1 MQEEKSHQTGG
12 NLVLSRQEE
21 QLSTKLVSLKKKE
34 VETAITAGQFP
45 PSMHFFRAKSLIDQ
59 SEVFSILK
67 RMPKVSDVEGAHPPA
82 WGRQSSWENSLT
94 AFPDTPGWTNK
105 YYHIKPSTQPG
116 SSGCPCPPPGA
127 VLHLHDLAMLSV
139 GWLVYNASYL
149 PDCYICFTRTGS
161 VRFRFSRPRP
171 PHLPAQCSQ
180 WELLE
185 TYRGQLS
192 DVAEFDR
199 GLLRNL
205 TLVTDAPELAYP
217 SQTFIWKRFEEI
229 FLTAS
234 GLICYAPVFKAYFY
248 QGLLELYE
256 DNIQYVEIRAILPA
270 VYELDGTQHN
280 KSWSVATYREVTR
293 QFMKEH
299 PDFVGAKIIFAAHRM
314 LNVSQ
319 IKEAI
324 LTAMAL
330 RARFPDTLAGFDL
343 HCNFSTA
350 GTSFIKSSK
359 SHHLPKHAQK
369 YLSAFPQVGDE
380 DEGHSLWDLK
390 DALTI
395 PYSMGVNLPYFFH
408 AGETDWQGTSVD
420 NNVLDA
426 LLLNTSRIG
435 HGLALT
441 KHPVA
446 KSLSLKMDIPVEVCP
461 ISNQVLLLVADLRSH
476 PAADLMAEGHPIV
489 ISPDDPP
496 IFGAKGVSYDFYEV
510 FMAIGGMN
518 ADLRTLKQLALNSI
532 KYSAMLP
539 DEKAKAKEVWQKK
552 WDQFVADLSDSFLRE
567 L

>member
-1 MQEEKSHQTGG
+1 MKPPRGQGLRLASLLLSLASLCLPSPLWKDRDSLMQEEKSHQTGG
-12 NLVLSRQEE
+12 NLVLSRQE
-21 QLSTKLVSLKKKE
+21 QLLSTKLVNLKKKE
-34 VETAITAGQFP
+34 VETAITTGQFP
-45 PSMHFFRAKSLIDQ
+45 PSMHLFRAKSLIDQ
-59 SEVFSILK
+59 SPVFSILK
-67 RMPKVSDVEGAHPPA
+67 QMPK
-82 WGRQSSWENSLT
+82 
-94 AFPDTPGWTNK
+94 
-105 YYHIKPSTQPG
+105 
-116 SSGCPCPPPGA
+116 GA
-127 VLHLHDLAMLSV
+127 VLHLHDFAMLSV

-149 PDCYICFTRTGS
+149 PDCYICFTRSGS
-161 VRFRFSRPRP
+161 VRFRFSWPRP
-171 PHLPAQCSQ
+171 PRRPPQCSP
-180 WELLE
+180 WELLRS
-185 TYRGQLS
+185 YRARLS
-192 DVAEFDR
+192 HPADFDR

-217 SQTFIWKRFEEI
+217 SQTLIWKRFEEI

-234 GLICYAPVFKAYFY
+234 GLICYAPVFRAYFY

-256 DNIQYVEIRAILPA
+256 DNIQYVEIRAILPQ
-270 VYELDGTQHN
+270 VYELDGTLHD

-293 QFMKEH
+293 QFVKEH

-330 RARFPDTLAGFDL
+330 RASFPDTLAGFDL
-343 HCNFSTA
+343 
-350 GTSFIKSSK
+350 
-359 SHHLPKHAQK
+359 
-369 YLSAFPQVGDE
+369 VGDE

-476 PAADLMAEGHPIV
+476 PAADLMAEGHPMV

-539 DEKAKAKEVWQKK
+539 DEKAKAREVWQKK

>member
-1 MQEEKSHQTGG
+1 MKPPSGQGIRLAYLLLSLASFCLPSPPWKDRDSLMQEEKAHQTGG
-12 NLVLSRQEE
+12 NLVLSRQE
-21 QLSTKLVSLKKKE
+21 QLLSTNLVNLKKKE
-34 VETAITAGQFP
+34 VGTAVTTGQFP

-59 SEVFSILK
+59 STVFSILK
-67 RMPKVSDVEGAHPPA
+67 RMPK
-82 WGRQSSWENSLT
+82 
-94 AFPDTPGWTNK
+94 
-105 YYHIKPSTQPG
+105 
-116 SSGCPCPPPGA
+116 GA
-127 VLHLHDLAMLSV
+127 VLHLHDFAMLGV

-149 PDCYICFTRTGS
+149 PDCYICFTHTGS
-161 VRFRFSRPRP
+161 VRFRFSWPRP
-171 PHLPAQCSQ
+171 PRLLPAQCSE
-180 WELLE
+180 WVLLSS
-185 TYRGQLS
+185 YRRQLS
-192 DVAEFDR
+192 DIVEFDR
-199 GLLRNL
+199 GLVRNL
-205 TLVTDAPELAYP
+205 TLVTDAPELVYP
-217 SQTFIWKRFEEI
+217 SQTSIWRRFEEI
-229 FLTAS
+229 FLIAS

-280 KSWSVATYREVTR
+280 KSWSVAIYQEVTR
-293 QFMKEH
+293 QFVKEH
-299 PDFVGAKIIFAAHRM
+299 PDFVGAKIIFAAHRK

-324 LTAMAL
+324 LTALAL
-330 RARFPDTLAGFDL
+330 RAHFPDTLAGFDL
-343 HCNFSTA
+343 
-350 GTSFIKSSK
+350 
-359 SHHLPKHAQK
+359 
-369 YLSAFPQVGDE
+369 VGNE
-380 DEGHSLWDLK
+380 DEGHSLWDLR

-408 AGETDWQGTSVD
+408 AGETDWQGSSVD

-435 HGLALT
+435 HGLTLI

-446 KSLSLKMDIPVEVCP
+446 KSLSLKRDIPVEVCP

-539 DEKAKAKEVWQKK
+539 EEKAKAKEVWQKK

>member
-1 MQEEKSHQTGG
+1 MKPPSGQGVRLAFFLLSLASLCLPSPLWKDRDSLMQEEKAHQTGG
-12 NLVLSRQEE
+12 NLVLSGQEQ
-21 QLSTKLVSLKKKE
+21 QLSTKLVNLKKKE
-34 VETAITAGQFP
+34 VETAIAEGQFP

-59 SEVFSILK
+59 STVFSILK
-67 RMPKVSDVEGAHPPA
+67 RMPK
-82 WGRQSSWENSLT
+82 
-94 AFPDTPGWTNK
+94 
-105 YYHIKPSTQPG
+105 
-116 SSGCPCPPPGA
+116 GA

-139 GWLVYNASYL
+139 DWLVYNASYL
-149 PDCYICFTRTGS
+149 PDCYICFTPGGS

-171 PHLPAQCSQ
+171 AHLPAPCSQ
-180 WELLE
+180 WFLLD

-192 DVAEFDR
+192 DVAHFDR

-217 SQTFIWKRFEEI
+217 SQASIWKRFEEI
-229 FLTAS
+229 FLIAS

-270 VYELDGTQHN
+270 VLPQDGRWEWQGSQWDPAH
-280 KSWSVATYREVTR
+280 
-293 QFMKEH
+293 
-299 PDFVGAKIIFAAHRM
+299 AAPWQPVHGRPMGGSLCSAFSLLLSRM

-343 HCNFSTA
+343 
-350 GTSFIKSSK
+350 
-359 SHHLPKHAQK
+359 
-369 YLSAFPQVGDE
+369 VGEE
-380 DEGHSLWDLK
+380 DEGHSLWDLR

-435 HGLALT
+435 HGLALI

-446 KSLSLKMDIPVEVCP
+446 KSLSLKRDIPVEVCP

-532 KYSAMLP
+532 K
-539 DEKAKAKEVWQKK
+539 
-552 WDQFVADLSDSFLRE
+552 
-567 L
+567 

>member
-1 MQEEKSHQTGG
+1 MKPPPGQGTRLAYLLLSLASLCHATPLWKDRDSLMQEEKAHQTGG
-12 NLVLSRQEE
+12 NLVLSRQEQ
-21 QLSTKLVSLKKKE
+21 QLSTKLVNLKKKE
-34 VETAITAGQFP
+34 VETAIATGQFP

-59 SEVFSILK
+59 SSVFSILK
-67 RMPKVSDVEGAHPPA
+67 RMPK
-82 WGRQSSWENSLT
+82 
-94 AFPDTPGWTNK
+94 
-105 YYHIKPSTQPG
+105 
-116 SSGCPCPPPGA
+116 GA
-127 VLHLHDLAMLSV
+127 VLHLHDFAMLSV

-149 PDCYICFTRTGS
+149 PDCYICFTHTGT
-161 VRFRFSRPRP
+161 VRFRFSQRP
-171 PHLPAQCSQ
+171 PHPLPAPCSH
-180 WELLE
+180 WVLLE
-185 TYRGQLS
+185 TYRKQLS
-192 DVAEFDR
+192 NVSEFDSS
-199 GLLRNL
+199 LLRNL

-217 SQTFIWKRFEEI
+217 SQTSIWKRFEEI
-229 FLTAS
+229 FLIAS

-248 QGLLELYE
+248 QGLLELHE

-280 KSWSVATYREVTR
+280 KSWSVAAYREVTR
-293 QFMKEH
+293 QFVKEH

-324 LTAMAL
+324 VTAMEL

-343 HCNFSTA
+343 
-350 GTSFIKSSK
+350 
-359 SHHLPKHAQK
+359 
-369 YLSAFPQVGDE
+369 VGDE
-380 DEGHSLWDLK
+380 DGGHSLWDLK

-435 HGLALT
+435 HGLALI
-441 KHPVA
+441 KHPAA
-446 KSLSLKMDIPVEVCP
+446 KSLSLKKDIPVEVCP
-461 ISNQVLLLVADLRSH
+461 ISNQVLLLVGDLRSH
-476 PAADLMAEGHPIV
+476 PAADLMAEGHPMV

-539 DEKAKAKEVWQKK
+539 DEKAKAREVWQKK

>member
-1 MQEEKSHQTGG
+1 MKPPSSLGISLAYLLLNLASLCLATPLWKDRDSLMQEEKAHQTGG
-12 NLVLSRQEE
+12 NLVLSRQEQ
-21 QLSTKLVSLKKKE
+21 QLSTKLVDLKKEE
-34 VETAITAGQFP
+34 VATAMATGQFP
-45 PSMHFFRAKSLIDQ
+45 PSMHFFRAKGLIDQ
-59 SEVFSILK
+59 STVFSILK
-67 RMPKVSDVEGAHPPA
+67 RMPK
-82 WGRQSSWENSLT
+82 
-94 AFPDTPGWTNK
+94 
-105 YYHIKPSTQPG
+105 
-116 SSGCPCPPPGA
+116 GA
-127 VLHLHDLAMLSV
+127 VLHLHDYAILSV
-139 GWLVYNASYL
+139 DWLVYNATYL
-149 PDCYICFTRTGS
+149 PDCYICFTPTGT
-161 VRFRFSRPRP
+161 VRFHFSKPHP
-171 PHLPAQCSQ
+171 PHPVPAQCSQ
-180 WELLE
+180 WVLLE
-185 TYRGQLS
+185 TYRKQLRN
-192 DVAEFDR
+192 VTEFDR
-199 GLLRNL
+199 SLLRNL

-217 SQTFIWKRFEEI
+217 SQAFIWKRFEEV
-229 FLTAS
+229 FLIAS

-256 DNIQYVEIRAILPA
+256 DNVQYVEIRAILPP
-270 VYELDGTQHN
+270 VYELDGTRHN

-293 QFMKEH
+293 QFVKEH
-299 PDFVGAKIIFAAHRM
+299 PDFLGARIIFTAHRM

-324 LTAMAL
+324 VTAMEL
-330 RARFPDTLAGFDL
+330 RDRFPDTLAGFDL
-343 HCNFSTA
+343 
-350 GTSFIKSSK
+350 
-359 SHHLPKHAQK
+359 
-369 YLSAFPQVGDE
+369 VGDE

-395 PYSMGVNLPYFFH
+395 PYSLGVDLPYFFH

-435 HGLALT
+435 HGLALI

-446 KSLSLKMDIPVEVCP
+446 RSLSVKKDIPVEVCP
-461 ISNQVLLLVADLRSH
+461 ISNQVLLLVADLRNH

-510 FMAIGGMN
+510 FMAVGGMN

-539 DEKAKAKEVWQKK
+539 DEKSKAKELWQKK
-552 WDQFVADLSDSFLRE
+552 WDQFVADLSDSFLTE

>member
-1 MQEEKSHQTGG
+1 MKPPRGQGVRLAYLLLSLASLCLGSPLWKDRDSLMQEEKAQQTGG
-12 NLVLSRQEE
+12 NLVLSRQEQ
-21 QLSTKLVSLKKKE
+21 QLSTKLVNLKKKE
-34 VETAITAGQFP
+34 VEAAITTGQFP
-45 PSMHFFRAKSLIDQ
+45 PSMHFFRAKSLIEQ
-59 SEVFSILK
+59 SAVFSILK
-67 RMPKVSDVEGAHPPA
+67 RMPK
-82 WGRQSSWENSLT
+82 
-94 AFPDTPGWTNK
+94 
-105 YYHIKPSTQPG
+105 
-116 SSGCPCPPPGA
+116 GA
-127 VLHLHDLAMLSV
+127 VLHLHDSAMLSV
-139 GWLVYNASYL
+139 GWLVFNASYL
-149 PDCYICFTRTGS
+149 PDCYICFTPAGS

-171 PHLPAQCSQ
+171 ARPAPRCSP
-180 WELLE
+180 WLLLE

-217 SQTFIWKRFEEI
+217 SQASIWKRFEEI
-229 FLTAS
+229 FLIAS

-270 VYELDGTQHN
+270 VYELDGTRHD
-280 KSWSVATYREVTR
+280 KSWSVAAYREVSR
-293 QFMKEH
+293 QFVKEH
-299 PDFVGAKIIFAAHRM
+299 PDFLGAKVILAAHRM

-319 IKEAI
+319 IKEAV

-343 HCNFSTA
+343 
-350 GTSFIKSSK
+350 
-359 SHHLPKHAQK
+359 
-369 YLSAFPQVGDE
+369 VGDE

-435 HGLALT
+435 HGLALI

-446 KSLSLKMDIPVEVCP
+446 KSLSLKRDIPVEICP
-461 ISNQVLLLVADLRSH
+461 ISNQVLLLVGDLRSH

-496 IFGAKGVSYDFYEV
+496 IFGARGVSYDFYEV

-539 DEKAKAKEVWQKK
+539 DEKAKAREVWQKK
-552 WDQFVADLSDSFLRE
+552 WDQFVADLSDSFPRE

>member
-1 MQEEKSHQTGG
+1 MKPPPGQGIRLGYLLLSLASLCLPSPLWEDRDSLMQEERAHQTGG
-12 NLVLSRQEE
+12 NLVLSRQEQ
-21 QLSTKLVSLKKKE
+21 QLSTKLVNLKKKE
-34 VETAITAGQFP
+34 VEAAITTGQFP

-59 SEVFSILK
+59 SAVFSILK
-67 RMPKVSDVEGAHPPA
+67 RMPK
-82 WGRQSSWENSLT
+82 
-94 AFPDTPGWTNK
+94 
-105 YYHIKPSTQPG
+105 
-116 SSGCPCPPPGA
+116 GA

-149 PDCYICFTRTGS
+149 PDCYICFTLEGS
-161 VRFRFSRPRP
+161 VRFVFSRPRP
-171 PHLPAQCSQ
+171 ARRLPRCSPWQ
-180 WELLE
+180 RLD
-185 TYRGQLS
+185 TYRARLS
-192 DVAEFDR
+192 DVAVFDR

-217 SQTFIWKRFEEI
+217 SQTAIWKRFEEI
-229 FLTAS
+229 FLIAS

-270 VYELDGTQHN
+270 VYELDGTRHN
-280 KSWSVATYREVTR
+280 KSWSVATYREVIR
-293 QFMKEH
+293 HFVKEH
-299 PDFVGAKIIFAAHRM
+299 PDFVGAKVIFAAHRM

-330 RARFPDTLAGFDL
+330 RASFPDTLAGFDL
-343 HCNFSTA
+343 
-350 GTSFIKSSK
+350 
-359 SHHLPKHAQK
+359 
-369 YLSAFPQVGDE
+369 VGNE

-395 PYSMGVNLPYFFH
+395 PYSMGVNLPFFFH

-435 HGLALT
+435 HGLALI

-446 KSLSLKMDIPVEVCP
+446 KSLSLKRDIPVEVCP
-461 ISNQVLLLVADLRSH
+461 ISNQVLLLVDDLRSH

-496 IFGAKGVSYDFYEV
+496 VFGAKGVSYDFYEV

-552 WDQFVADLSDSFLRE
+552 WDQFVADLSDSFPRE

>member
-1 MQEEKSHQTGG
+1 MKPPSGPGIRLAFLLLSLASPCLPSPLWKDRDALMQEEKAHQTGG
-12 NLVLSRQEE
+12 NLVLSRQEQ
-21 QLSTKLVSLKKKE
+21 QLSTKLLNLKKKE
-34 VETAITAGQFP
+34 VETAMTTGQFP

-59 SEVFSILK
+59 SPVFSILK
-67 RMPKVSDVEGAHPPA
+67 RMPK
-82 WGRQSSWENSLT
+82 
-94 AFPDTPGWTNK
+94 
-105 YYHIKPSTQPG
+105 
-116 SSGCPCPPPGA
+116 GA
-127 VLHLHDLAMLSV
+127 VLHLHDFAMLSV
-139 GWLVYNASYL
+139 GWLVFNASYL
-149 PDCYICFTRTGS
+149 PDCYICFTPAGS

-171 PHLPAQCSQ
+171 PRPPPARCSP
-180 WELLE
+180 WLLLDA
-185 TYRGQLS
+185 YRGQLR
-192 DVAEFDR
+192 DVADFDR

-229 FLTAS
+229 FLIAS

-270 VYELDGTQHN
+270 VYELDGTKHN
-280 KSWSVATYREVTR
+280 KSWSVAAYQEVTR
-293 QFMKEH
+293 QFVKEH

-324 LTAMAL
+324 VTAMAL

-343 HCNFSTA
+343 
-350 GTSFIKSSK
+350 
-359 SHHLPKHAQK
+359 
-369 YLSAFPQVGDE
+369 VGDE

-435 HGLALT
+435 HGLALI

-446 KSLSLKMDIPVEVCP
+446 KSLSLKRDIPVEVCP

-539 DEKAKAKEVWQKK
+539 DEKAKAKELWQKK
-552 WDQFVADLSDSFLRE
+552 WDQFVADLSDGFLRE

>member
-1 MQEEKSHQTGG
+1 MKPPCGQGVRLAYLLLSLPSLCLLSPLWKDRDSLMQKEKAHRTGG
-12 NLVLSRQEE
+12 NLVLSRQEQ
-21 QLSTKLVSLKKKE
+21 QLSTKLVNLKKKE
-34 VETAITAGQFP
+34 VETAISTGQFP

-59 SEVFSILK
+59 SAVFSILK
-67 RMPKVSDVEGAHPPA
+67 RMPK
-82 WGRQSSWENSLT
+82 
-94 AFPDTPGWTNK
+94 
-105 YYHIKPSTQPG
+105 
-116 SSGCPCPPPGA
+116 GA

-149 PDCYICFTRTGS
+149 PDCYICFTPAGS

-171 PHLPAQCSQ
+171 AHLPAQCSQ
-180 WELLE
+180 WLLLD
-185 TYRGQLS
+185 TYRAQLS

-217 SQTFIWKRFEEI
+217 SQTSIWKRFEEV
-229 FLTAS
+229 FLIAS

-270 VYELDGTQHN
+270 VYELDGTRHD
-280 KSWSVATYREVTR
+280 KSWSVATYQEVTR
-293 QFMKEH
+293 QFVKEH
-299 PDFVGAKIIFAAHRM
+299 PDFVGAKIIFAVHRM

-343 HCNFSTA
+343 
-350 GTSFIKSSK
+350 
-359 SHHLPKHAQK
+359 
-369 YLSAFPQVGDE
+369 VGDE

-435 HGLALT
+435 HGLALI

-446 KSLSLKMDIPVEVCP
+446 KSLSLKRDIPVEVCP

-552 WDQFVADLSDSFLRE
+552 WDQFVADLSDSFPRE

>member
-1 MQEEKSHQTGG
+1 MKPPPGRGLRLAYLLLSLASLCLASPLWKDRDSLMQEEKAQQTGG
-12 NLVLSRQEE
+12 NLVLSRQEQE
-21 QLSTKLVSLKKKE
+21 LSTKLVNLKKKE
-34 VETAITAGQFP
+34 VEAAIRTGQFP

-59 SEVFSILK
+59 SAVFSVLK
-67 RMPKVSDVEGAHPPA
+67 RMPK
-82 WGRQSSWENSLT
+82 
-94 AFPDTPGWTNK
+94 
-105 YYHIKPSTQPG
+105 
-116 SSGCPCPPPGA
+116 GA
-127 VLHLHDLAMLSV
+127 VLHLHDLAMVSA

-149 PDCYICFTRTGS
+149 PHCHICFTPAGS
-161 VRFRFSRPRP
+161 VRFRFSRGP
-171 PHLPAQCSQ
+171 PARLPTPCSR
-180 WELLE
+180 WLLLE
-185 TYRGQLS
+185 TYRGQLR
-192 DVAEFDR
+192 DVGAFDR

-217 SQTFIWKRFEEI
+217 SQASIWKRFEEI
-229 FLTAS
+229 FLIAS

-270 VYELDGTQHN
+270 VYELDGTRHD
-280 KSWSVATYREVTR
+280 KSWSVAAYQEVTR
-293 QFMKEH
+293 QFVREH
-299 PDFVGAKIIFAAHRM
+299 PDFVGARVIFAAHRM
-314 LNVSQ
+314 LNASQ

-330 RARFPDTLAGFDL
+330 RASFPDTLAGFDL
-343 HCNFSTA
+343 
-350 GTSFIKSSK
+350 
-359 SHHLPKHAQK
+359 
-369 YLSAFPQVGDE
+369 VGDE

-390 DALTI
+390 DALAI

-435 HGLALT
+435 HGLALI
-441 KHPVA
+441 KHPAA
-446 KSLSLKMDIPVEVCP
+446 KNLSLKRDIPVEVCP

-476 PAADLMAEGHPIV
+476 PAAELMAEGHPV
-489 ISPDDPP
+489 VVSPDDPP
-496 IFGAKGVSYDFYEV
+496 VFGAKGVSYDFYEV

-532 KYSAMLP
+532 KYSAMPP
-539 DEKAKAKEVWQKK
+539 DQKAKAKEVWQKK
-552 WDQFVADLSDSFLRE
+552 WDQFVADLSDSFPGE

>member
-1 MQEEKSHQTGG
+1 MKPPRGQGLRLAYLLLSLASLCLPSPLWKDRDSLMQEEKSHQTGG
-12 NLVLSRQEE
+12 NLVLSRQE
-21 QLSTKLVSLKKKE
+21 QLLSTKLVNLKKKE
-34 VETAITAGQFP
+34 VETAITTGQFP

-59 SEVFSILK
+59 SPVFSILQ
-67 RMPKVSDVEGAHPPA
+67 RMPK
-82 WGRQSSWENSLT
+82 
-94 AFPDTPGWTNK
+94 
-105 YYHIKPSTQPG
+105 
-116 SSGCPCPPPGA
+116 GA
-127 VLHLHDLAMLSV
+127 VLHLHDFAMLSV

-149 PDCYICFTRTGS
+149 PDCYICFTRSGS
-161 VRFRFSRPRP
+161 VRFRFSGTLPS
-171 PHLPAQCSQ
+171 HLPAQCSR
-180 WELLE
+180 WELLG
-185 TYRGQLS
+185 TYRAQLG
-192 DVAEFDR
+192 DVAAFDR

-205 TLVTDAPELAYP
+205 TLVTDAPEQAYP
-217 SQTFIWKRFEEI
+217 SQSFIWKRFEEI

-293 QFMKEH
+293 QFVKEH

-319 IKEAI
+319 IKEDI

-330 RARFPDTLAGFDL
+330 RASFPDTLAGFDL
-343 HCNFSTA
+343 
-350 GTSFIKSSK
+350 
-359 SHHLPKHAQK
+359 
-369 YLSAFPQVGDE
+369 VGDE

-461 ISNQVLLLVADLRSH
+461 ISNQVLLLVSDLRSH
-476 PAADLMAEGHPIV
+476 PAADLMAEGHPLV

-539 DEKAKAKEVWQKK
+539 DEKAKAREVWQKK
-552 WDQFVADLSDSFLRE
+552 WDQFVADLSDSFPRE

>member
-1 MQEEKSHQTGG
+1 MKPPPGQGVILAPLLLGLASLCLPSLPWKDRDSLMQVEKACQTGG
-12 NLVLSRQEE
+12 NLVLSGQEQ
-21 QLSTKLVSLKKKE
+21 QLSTKLVNLKKKE
-34 VETAITAGQFP
+34 VETAVATGQFP

-59 SEVFSILK
+59 SAVFSVLK
-67 RMPKVSDVEGAHPPA
+67 RMPK
-82 WGRQSSWENSLT
+82 
-94 AFPDTPGWTNK
+94 
-105 YYHIKPSTQPG
+105 
-116 SSGCPCPPPGA
+116 GA

-149 PDCYICFTRTGS
+149 PDCYICFTATGS

-171 PHLPAQCSQ
+171 ARLPAQCSQ
-180 WELLE
+180 WLLLG

-192 DVAEFDR
+192 DVAAFDR

-217 SQTFIWKRFEEI
+217 TQSSIWERFEEI
-229 FLTAS
+229 FLIAS

-270 VYELDGTQHN
+270 VYELDGTRHD

-293 QFMKEH
+293 QFVKEH

-324 LTAMAL
+324 VTAMAL

-343 HCNFSTA
+343 
-350 GTSFIKSSK
+350 
-359 SHHLPKHAQK
+359 
-369 YLSAFPQVGDE
+369 VGDE

-435 HGLALT
+435 HGLALS

-446 KSLSLKMDIPVEVCP
+446 KGLSLKRDIPVEVCP

-496 IFGAKGVSYDFYEV
+496 VFGAKGVSYDFYEV

-539 DEKAKAKEVWQKK
+539 DEKAKAKEIWQKK
-552 WDQFVADLSDSFLRE
+552 WDQFVADLSDSFPRE

>member
-1 MQEEKSHQTGG
+1 
-12 NLVLSRQEE
+12 
-21 QLSTKLVSLKKKE
+21 
-34 VETAITAGQFP
+34 
-45 PSMHFFRAKSLIDQ
+45 
-59 SEVFSILK
+59 
-67 RMPKVSDVEGAHPPA
+67 
-82 WGRQSSWENSLT
+82 
-94 AFPDTPGWTNK
+94 
-105 YYHIKPSTQPG
+105 
-116 SSGCPCPPPGA
+116 
-127 VLHLHDLAMLSV
+127 
-139 GWLVYNASYL
+139 
-149 PDCYICFTRTGS
+149 
-161 VRFRFSRPRP
+161 
-171 PHLPAQCSQ
+171 
-180 WELLE
+180 
-185 TYRGQLS
+185 
-192 DVAEFDR
+192 
-199 GLLRNL
+199 LLRNL

-217 SQTFIWKRFEEI
+217 SQAFIWKRFEEV
-229 FLTAS
+229 FLIAS

-248 QGLLELYE
+248 QGLLELYQ
-256 DNIQYVEIRAILPA
+256 DNVQYVEIRAILPP
-270 VYELDGTQHN
+270 VYELDGTRHN

-293 QFMKEH
+293 QFVKEH
-299 PDFVGAKIIFAAHRM
+299 PDFLGAKIIFTVHRM

-324 LTAMAL
+324 VTAMAL

-343 HCNFSTA
+343 
-350 GTSFIKSSK
+350 
-359 SHHLPKHAQK
+359 
-369 YLSAFPQVGDE
+369 VGDE

-395 PYSMGVNLPYFFH
+395 PYSLGVNLPYFFH

-435 HGLALT
+435 HGLALM

-446 KSLSLKMDIPVEVCP
+446 KSLSLKRDIPIEVCP

-552 WDQFVADLSDSFLRE
+552 WDQFVADISDDSFLRE